1 MAHEQHRFNLDLIIL
16 ANVSAES
23 AHLSKPLF
31 ERIKVFQGLGKPKA
45 YSRYLRE
52 TIRPCLERL
61 DRVREKS
68 GVCLFPVYGES

>member
-16 ANVSAES
+16 VNVSAKS

-31 ERIKVFQGLGKPKA
+31 ERIKIFQGQGKPKG

-52 TIRPCLERL
+52 TIRQCLEQL

-68 GVCLFPVYGES
+68 GVCLFPFYGES